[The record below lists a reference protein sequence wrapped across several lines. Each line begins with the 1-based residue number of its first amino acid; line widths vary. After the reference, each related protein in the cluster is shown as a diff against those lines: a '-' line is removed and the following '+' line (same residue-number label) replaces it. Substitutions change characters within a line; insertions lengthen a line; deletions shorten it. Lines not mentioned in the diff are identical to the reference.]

1 MKSTD
6 NKIKYYEL
14 LMKYDDTSNYKK
26 YKLPDGFHYEFYKP
40 GDELEWVNIHIQS
53 GEFTSFEQGL
63 EWFHTFYDSF
73 IDELNKRCVFII
85 DNDTNEKVGTVTVS
99 LLKEKEYGYDAAI
112 DWFAIKKKYQGRGLS
127 KPLMTKFMK
136 IANELGHKK
145 VILHTQTTSWLAAKL
160 YLDFGFEILN
170 KEEVNGWRILK
181 TITNH
186 EKLSDYEPFNYNEI
200 FDQRNVEIENQL
212 IKLYGTEDFNYGVW
226 YKNGLHNVYTYI
238 NGETEEFEY
247 FVVDGHIELRKVQ
260 NKKYKK

>member
-1 MKSTD
+1 
-6 NKIKYYEL
+6 
-14 LMKYDDTSNYKK
+14 
-26 YKLPDGFHYEFYKP
+26 
-40 GDELEWVNIHIQS
+40 
-53 GEFTSFEQGL
+53 
-63 EWFHTFYDSF
+63 
-73 IDELNKRCVFII
+73 
-85 DNDTNEKVGTVTVS
+85 
-99 LLKEKEYGYDAAI
+99 
-112 DWFAIKKKYQGRGLS
+112 
-127 KPLMTKFMK
+127 MTKFME

-170 KEEVNGWRILK
+170 IDEVNGWRILK

-186 EKLSDYEPFNYNEI
+186 EKLSNYEPFNYNEI
-200 FDQRNVEIENQL
+200 FDKRNVEIENQL